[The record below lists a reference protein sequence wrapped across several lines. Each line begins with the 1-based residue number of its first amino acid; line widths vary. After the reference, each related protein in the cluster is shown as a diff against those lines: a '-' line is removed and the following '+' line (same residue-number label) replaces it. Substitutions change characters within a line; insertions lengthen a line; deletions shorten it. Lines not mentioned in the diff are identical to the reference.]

1 MSWPADGARAG
12 RWREHCR
19 AELVAVWA
27 FAMRSLL
34 MASRNVFFFFELL
47 FFPVVGVLSIGLMAR
62 FLELDRAQ
70 TSFVLIGTI
79 AFSAV
84 QVCQLEVAYAV
95 LYDVWSKSMKHQFL
109 APIGVR
115 HLTTGSWVVG
125 VVRGVVMFA
134 LLSVLARWA
143 FDFDV
148 FAPGWSLATLLLGCF
163 LTAWIVGV
171 GVCALVLQFGGR
183 AEASAWASANLVL
196 VLAGIYYPISVL
208 PGPIAAIA
216 SAVPLTY
223 FLDAFRVHYG
233 FPAEFAHPATTGL
246 ALSAVYLA
254 LSHWSLVAA
263 VQRARRTGQLLK
275 MSG

>member
-1 MSWPADGARAG
+1 MNW
-12 RWREHCR
+12 R

-27 FAMRSLL
+27 FAVRSLL

-62 FLELDRAQ
+62 FLELDHAQ

-115 HLTTGSWVVG
+115 HLTTGSWVIG
-125 VVRGVVMFA
+125 VLRGVVMFA
-134 LLSVLARWA
+134 LLAALARWA
-143 FDFDV
+143 FGFDV
-148 FAPGWSLATLLLGCF
+148 LAPGWSLGTLLLGCF

-171 GVCALVLQFGGR
+171 GVCTLVLQFGGR

-208 PGPIAAIA
+208 PGPVAAVA

-223 FLDAFRVHYG
+223 FLDSFRTHYG
-233 FPAEFAHPATTGL
+233 FPAEFPHPIATGL